1 MNSIKQHTALPL
13 CVDLDGTLIATDT
26 LWESILILLRTN
38 PFIVFLLPIWLLSG
52 KAYLKHKIAQ
62 QVTLAVDILPYR
74 EEVIQFLQ
82 QEKNNGRPL
91 ILATAAHFT
100 IANAVADYT
109 QLFSSIIASDE
120 KINLKGTEKRN
131 ALLQRFGAEQF
142 DYMGDSMADLPIL
155 TAANTGYLVNPSHAL
170 RKRYPSEH
178 IITVAQPSW
187 KTWLKALRP
196 HQWVKN
202 GLIFLPLALAH
213 QFLDVVKLGE
223 GCIAFFAFSLAA
235 SAGYILN
242 DLLDLPADRI
252 HPTKKRRPFAAGK
265 LSIPQGIFL
274 FIFLVITSVSL
285 SLWLSLAFTGIL
297 VLYLIITITY
307 SLYLKRKMVVDVL
320 VLAGLYTHR
329 IVAGG
334 IAVNVAVSSWL
345 LAFSMFIFMSLAF
358 LKRYIEL
365 LQLTERKSIKNRNYL
380 VDDIEMI
387 ASVGPTNGYLAI
399 LVFSLY
405 INSEATLTMYK
416 SPFILWLI
424 CPILLYWITRIW
436 FLARR
441 GQVADDPVQFA
452 LTDKNT
458 WFVTLCIIFL
468 VLLGKFV

>member
-1 MNSIKQHTALPL
+1 MNTQHTALPL

-26 LWESILILLRTN
+26 LWESILVLLRTN
-38 PFIVFLLPIWLLSG
+38 PFIVFLLPFWLLSG
-52 KAYLKHKIAQ
+52 KAHLKHKIAQ
-62 QVTLAVDILPYR
+62 QVTLSVDTLPYR
-74 EEVIQFLQ
+74 EEVIQLLQ
-82 QEKNNGRPL
+82 QEKSSGRQL

-100 IANAVADYT
+100 IGNAVAEYT
-109 QLFSSIIASDE
+109 QLFSEVIASDE
-120 KINLKGTEKRN
+120 KINLKGNEKRD
-131 ALLQRFGAEQF
+131 LLVQRFGEKQF
-142 DYMGDSMADLPIL
+142 DYMGDSIADLPIL
-155 TAANTGYLVNPSHAL
+155 TAANVGYLVNPSTSL
-170 RKRYPSEH
+170 RKRYPSPH
-178 IITVAQPSW
+178 IITVIRPSSW
-187 KTWLKALRP
+187 KIWLKALRP

-213 QFLDVVKLGE
+213 QFLNWGKLIDG
-223 GCIAFFAFSLAA
+223 GIAFLAFSLAA
-235 SAGYILN
+235 SSGYIIN

-274 FIFLVITSVSL
+274 FIFLVIASISL
-285 SLWLSLAFTGIL
+285 SLLLPSAFTGML

-307 SLYLKRKMVVDVL
+307 SLYLKKKMVVDVL

-334 IAVNVAVSSWL
+334 IAVNVEVSSWL

-380 VDDIEMI
+380 IDDIEMI

-405 INSEATLTMYK
+405 INNESTLTLYK

-441 GQVADDPVQFA
+441 GQVLDDPVQFA

-458 WFVTLCIIFL
+458 WVISICIVIL
-468 VLLGKFV
+468 VLLGTFV